1 MTAAPAGTGAGTARV
16 PFWQALLTAALGV
29 VLVAGAV
36 TQTAWWVRDL
46 GTGALAARA
55 ALVLAAALGGA
66 LLARGLRDAL
76 APPAAAPAVPRTPVP
91 PPVPQPVVETRPA
104 TASQPD
110 DGLVRRVLE
119 VRDLLDN
126 TALRARLDDGIRS
139 AGFELVT
146 PAPGEPFDPAVHTA
160 VDTEAATDG
169 AAPGTIAAVEQVGLL
184 QQGRLYRRAAV
195 VVWEELR

>member
-16 PFWQALLTAALGV
+16 PVRQGLLTAVLGV

-66 LLARGLRDAL
+66 LLALGLRDAL
-76 APPAAAPAVPRTPVP
+76 ARPAAAPAVPQPPVP
-91 PPVPQPVVETRPA
+91 LPVPQPVVAAP
-104 TASQPD
+104 QPD

-139 AGFELVT
+139 AGFELIT
-146 PAPGEPFDPAVHTA
+146 PAPGEPFDPGVHTA

-195 VVWEELR
+195 VVWEEAR